1 MSDAKFTTRLY
12 NKPIQNMSQEEA
24 EAYSKGQNTGII
36 AGISMLPIGKAIG
49 IGGNILTKAP
59 QLSRIIKA
67 FTEAPRQYF
76 NLFSKGINVGDK
88 AKKASAAKDVVTSVP
103 RTGEGNVHPIISG
116 NKIITELPKVSTRD
130 LAQQTLR
137 KIKK

>member
-1 MSDAKFTTRLY
+1 MSRLY
-12 NKPIQNMSQEEA
+12 NEPIKNMSQEEA
-24 EAYSKGQNTGII
+24 EAYSEGQNTGIV

-67 FTEAPRQYF
+67 FTQAPRQYF

-88 AKKASAAKDVVTSVP
+88 AKKINVAKDLAQQTP
-103 RTGEGNVHPIISG
+103 RTGEGNIHPIVSG
-116 NKIITELPKVSTRD
+116 NKIITELPKVSS
-130 LAQQTLR
+130 R
-137 KIKK
+137 K

>member
-1 MSDAKFTTRLY
+1 MSDAKYMSRLY
-12 NKPIQNMSQEEA
+12 NQPIQNMSQEEA
-24 EAYSKGQNTGII
+24 EAYTEGQNTGIV

-67 FTEAPRQYF
+67 FTQAPRQYF

-88 AKKASAAKDVVTSVP
+88 AKKINVAKDLAQQTP
-103 RTGEGNVHPIISG
+103 RTGEGNIHPIVSG
-116 NKIITELPKVSTRD
+116 NKIITELPKVSS
-130 LAQQTLR
+130 R
-137 KIKK
+137 K

>member
-1 MSDAKFTTRLY
+1 MSDAKYMSRLY
-12 NKPIQNMSQEEA
+12 NEPIKNMSQEEA
-24 EAYSKGQNTGII
+24 EAYSKGQNTGIV

-67 FTEAPRQYF
+67 FTQAPRQYF

-88 AKKASAAKDVVTSVP
+88 AKKINVAKDLAQQTP
-103 RTGEGNVHPIISG
+103 RTGEGNIHPIVSG
-116 NKIITELPKVSTRD
+116 NKIITELPKVSS
-130 LAQQTLR
+130 R
-137 KIKK
+137 K

>member
-1 MSDAKFTTRLY
+1 MSDAKYMSRLY
-12 NKPIQNMSQEEA
+12 NQPIQNMSQEEA
-24 EAYSKGQNTGII
+24 EAYSKGQNTGIV

-67 FTEAPRQYF
+67 FTQAPRQYF

-88 AKKASAAKDVVTSVP
+88 AKKINVAKDLAQQTP
-103 RTGEGNVHPIISG
+103 RTGEGNIHPIVSG
-116 NKIITELPKVSTRD
+116 NKIITELPKVSS
-130 LAQQTLR
+130 R
-137 KIKK
+137 K

>member
-1 MSDAKFTTRLY
+1 MSDAKYMSRLY
-12 NKPIQNMSQEEA
+12 NEPIKNMSQEEA
-24 EAYSKGQNTGII
+24 EAYSEGQNTGIV

-67 FTEAPRQYF
+67 FTQAPRQYF

-88 AKKASAAKDVVTSVP
+88 AKKINVAKDLAQQTP
-103 RTGEGNVHPIISG
+103 RTGEGNIHPIVSG
-116 NKIITELPKVSTRD
+116 NKIITELPKVSS
-130 LAQQTLR
+130 R
-137 KIKK
+137 K